1 MLEGILQG
9 LFQWI
14 YGMFLDLI
22 AYCANALL
30 RVMTTDLQFWETSV
44 PVAVTLY
51 QIFVAVGWGLLLGN
65 CAFQAAKA
73 MFAGFGFETES
84 PVVLLL
90 RTALFGTLLIFSKD
104 ICEIG
109 LSIGKNVINL
119 LGIPTSVTI
128 TFPDEGFF
136 ASIGASWLLV
146 IIIGFILGIQ
156 IIKLFFEIAERYVVV
171 AILTLLAPV
180 GLAMGGSKST
190 KDICA
195 GFLRTYASMI
205 VMMVMNV
212 LFLKLILSGM
222 STMPTG
228 DMVLPWCLLIV
239 GIAKVARKADNLI
252 SKIGLNP
259 ATTGDPLGHGRGGMI
274 ALMAVRSIVHTAS
287 RVGRGKS
294 AGGKA
299 SGNSGTVPPGR
310 NTVHSSVGGTNIGGA
325 NSSTVE
331 HNDAR
336 TNANSQNG
344 QNVRNSQNSHF
355 GAAGNTVNSHTAA
368 SSHFGS
374 SSYENA
380 KSTGNVSAGNV
391 HFSSTGSTKVNKSRF
406 GSPQSSA
413 PAPKPS
419 QSTAADSKKAGTK
432 PIVSKKEIPGA
443 GTSPRRQNRNLSSA
457 RKPTGGSFRQNENPF
472 KRSPDHSIGHFRMTA
487 EPSILQSR
495 FGEVSIDEAQP
506 KEEDG
511 YGK

>member
-180 GLAMGGSKST
+180 GLAMVGSKST

-259 ATTGDPLGHGRGGMI
+259 AITGDPLGHGRGGMI
-274 ALMAVRSIVHTAS
+274 ALMAIRSIIHTTS
-287 RVGRGKS
+287 RAGKGKS
-294 AGGKA
+294 GGGKDA
-299 SGNSGTVPPGR
+299 GNSGAVPLGK
-310 NTVHSSVGGTNIGGA
+310 NTVHSSVGGTNIGGS
-325 NSSTVE
+325 NSNSVE
-331 HNDAR
+331 HNDVK
-336 TNANSQNG
+336 TNTNSQNG
-344 QNVRNSQNSHF
+344 KNVRNSQNSHF
-355 GAAGNTVNSHTAA
+355 GAAGNTVNSRTAA

-374 SSYENA
+374 NSYENA
-380 KSTGNVSAGNV
+380 KSTGSVSEGNV
-391 HFSSTGSTKVNKSRF
+391 HFSSTGSTKVNKNRF
-406 GSPQSSA
+406 GSS
-413 PAPKPS
+413 PS
-419 QSTAADSKKAGTK
+419 PTQSTKQTRNTLFTNKKAEAK
-432 PIVSKKEIPGA
+432 PGIPKKEIPGVGVSPKRQSRNTSA
-443 GTSPRRQNRNLSSA
+443 G
-457 RKPTGGSFRQNENPF
+457 KPAGGGFRQNENPF
-472 KRSPDHSIGHFRMTA
+472 KRSPDHSIGHFHMTA
-487 EPSILQSR
+487 EPSDFQSR
-495 FGEVSIDEAQP
+495 FGEVYIDESQP
-506 KEEDG
+506 REEDSH
-511 YGK
+511 GK